1 MRFFLSQNCLSHLL
15 EEERMR
21 DAGKEGEFKKERK
34 RLQVYCLTEQ
44 GNLSESVI
52 KTGLRFVYTAYIR
65 CIAYT
70 CCCTRLLVKMSM
82 HPVPYPLPFR
92 GAIRTSYAICTSISI
107 AIAITC
113 AIAAYCCLPYFCLFV
128 CLLWQIFEF
137 KFKRA
142 WHIIQCLQAVLAYSS
157 SSTSLAAHFAV
168 QIFYEFQW
176 ASGGIL
182 RLCE

>member
-1 MRFFLSQNCLSHLL
+1 MSILRFFLSQNCLSHLL

-82 HPVPYPLPFR
+82 HPVPYPLPF
-92 GAIRTSYAICTSISI
+92 
-107 AIAITC
+107 
-113 AIAAYCCLPYFCLFV
+113 
-128 CLLWQIFEF
+128 
-137 KFKRA
+137 
-142 WHIIQCLQAVLAYSS
+142 
-157 SSTSLAAHFAV
+157 SLAMPFALPFPLPLPLLV
-168 QIFYEFQW
+168 PLLLIAVYHISAYLFAFYGKYLNLN
-176 ASGGIL
+176 SNVL
-182 RLCE
+182 DT

>member
-1 MRFFLSQNCLSHLL
+1 MSQNCLSHLL

-92 GAIRTSYAICTSISI
+92 GPFALAMPFALPFPLPLPLLVPLLLIAVYHIS
-107 AIAITC
+107 
-113 AIAAYCCLPYFCLFV
+113 AYLFAFYGKY
-128 CLLWQIFEF
+128 LNLNSN
-137 KFKRA
+137 
-142 WHIIQCLQAVLAYSS
+142 VLD
-157 SSTSLAAHFAV
+157 T
-168 QIFYEFQW
+168 
-176 ASGGIL
+176 
-182 RLCE
+182 